1 MGARAFAGHL
11 WMPANIGSLLHG
23 TVPAAVDLSGS
34 TVMARSC
41 HVVCATDLS
50 EASRAA
56 VAVAKRLAQQRD
68 ARLHLLYVVENP
80 IHQPWLTGAEV
91 FSWSMA

>member
-11 WMPANIGSLLHG
+11 WMPADIDWLYMG
-23 TVPAAVDLSGS
+23 TLPAAVDFSGS
-34 TVMARSC
+34 TVMARSG

-56 VAVAKRLAQQRD
+56 VAVAIAWRRI
-68 ARLHLLYVVENP
+68 RV
-80 IHQPWLTGAEV
+80 TTRRCG
-91 FSWSMA
+91 